1 MSQIESTAVGNS
13 ASILDAAPSGARL
26 LVVDDNEDNRYTL
39 TLQLELEGY
48 RNITT
53 AEDGQEA
60 LLLLEQ
66 QEFDLLLLDVMM
78 PKLDGYQVLQRLK
91 AQGRLHDLPVVMI
104 SALNEVASVVR
115 CIELGAEDYLPKPFD
130 PVLLRA
136 RVGASLEK
144 KRLRDEVRVHLA
156 RVEEELASARQLQ
169 MGMVPTVF
177 PPPSKERPIEL
188 FATMEPARE
197 VGGDLY
203 DFFDG
208 PDGSLY
214 FLIGDVSGKGVPA
227 ALFMART
234 KNLVRL
240 ITRMA
245 RADDGSALAPSEIVS
260 MVNQELCQDNAGL
273 MFVTLFFGVV
283 RPDCGEVSFCNAG
296 HNPPYR
302 LRAAMAE
309 QLPIATGRPVGLR
322 TGSAYETVTLS
333 ISPGDLLYLYSDGIT
348 EAADVSGELFSE
360 QRLEQALLTT
370 PAASANAVVGAVAD
384 AVRRFVGVAQQSD
397 DMTAMAMRLMDPATL

>member
-1 MSQIESTAVGNS
+1 MLQIKARAAGNV
-13 ASILDAAPSGARL
+13 ASMVDAAPSSARL

-39 TLQLELEGY
+39 TLQLELDGY
-48 RNITT
+48 QNVAT

-60 LLLLEQ
+60 LLLLDRQ
-66 QEFDLLLLDVMM
+66 DFDLLLLDVMM
-78 PKLDGYQVLQRLK
+78 PKLDGYQVLERLK
-91 AQGRLHDLPVVMI
+91 AQGRLHNLPVIMI

-144 KRLRDEVRVHLA
+144 KRLRDEVRAHLA

-169 MGMVPTVF
+169 MGMVPMVF
-177 PPPSKERPIEL
+177 PPPSRRWPIEL

-203 DFFDG
+203 DFFYGD
-208 PDGSLY
+208 DGSLY

-240 ITRMA
+240 ITRLA
-245 RADDGSALAPSEIVS
+245 RAEDGSALAPSEIVS
-260 MVNQELCQDNAGL
+260 MVNQELCRDNAGL
-273 MFVTLFFGVV
+273 MFVTLFFGVI
-283 RPDCGEVSFCNAG
+283 RHECGEVSFCNAG
-296 HNPPYR
+296 HNPPYH
-302 LRAAMAE
+302 LRDKTVE
-309 QLPIATGRPVGLR
+309 QLPTAKGRPIGLR
-322 TGSAYETVTLS
+322 AGSAYETITLS
-333 ISPGDLLYLYSDGIT
+333 MSPGDLLYLYSDGIT
-348 EAADVSGELFSE
+348 EAVDVSGELFSE
-360 QRLEQALLTT
+360 RRLEQSLLSTS
-370 PAASANAVVGAVAD
+370 AASANVVVGTVAD
-384 AVRRFVGVAQQSD
+384 ALKRFVGAAQQSD
-397 DMTAMAMRLMDPATL
+397 DITALAIRLMDPSTL

>member
-1 MSQIESTAVGNS
+1 MSQTEASPAGNA
-13 ASILDAAPSGARL
+13 ASIVNAAPSSARL

-48 RNITT
+48 QHVAT
-53 AEDGQEA
+53 AEHGEEA
-60 LLLLEQ
+60 LLLLDQ
-66 QEFDLLLLDVMM
+66 QDFDLLLLDVMM
-78 PKLDGYQVLQRLK
+78 PKLNGYQVLERLK
-91 AQGRLHDLPVVMI
+91 AQGRLHNLPVIMI

-144 KRLRDEVRVHLA
+144 KRLRDEVRAHLA

-169 MGMVPTVF
+169 MSMVPRVF

-208 PDGSLY
+208 PEGSFY

-245 RADDGSALAPSEIVS
+245 RAEDGSTLAPSEIVS
-260 MVNQELCQDNAGL
+260 MVNRELCQDNASM

-283 RPDCGEVSFCNAG
+283 RPDRREVNFCNAG
-296 HNPPYR
+296 HNPPYH
-302 LRAAMAE
+302 LRATRAE
-309 QLPIATGRPVGLR
+309 QLPTAKGRPLGLR
-322 TGSAYETVTLS
+322 ADSAYETVTLLMS
-333 ISPGDLLYLYSDGIT
+333 FGELLYLYSDGIT
-348 EAADVSGELFSE
+348 EAADVSGALFSE
-360 QRLEQALLTT
+360 QRLEHALLST
-370 PAASANAVVGAVAD
+370 PSASANAVVGAVAD
-384 AVRRFVGVAQQSD
+384 AVKRFVGAAQQSD
-397 DMTAMAMRLMDPATL
+397 DITAMAVRLMDASTL